1 MKGPTHH
8 GTSSLPAPTSF
19 DFGDRLEDIPLL
31 IDSDSSTVV
40 ARAHSDPHVH
50 SLHDQS
56 EQVGVIVDPYEQQL
70 VEDSLSLEETNGS
83 VEQV

>member
-1 MKGPTHH
+1 MKGPKHH
-8 GTSSLPAPTSF
+8 GTFSLPAPASF
-19 DFGDRLEDIPLL
+19 DLGDRIEDTHLL
-31 IDSDSSTVV
+31 IDGDSSTVV

-70 VEDSLSLEETNGS
+70 VEVSLSLEETNGS
-83 VEQV
+83 VE